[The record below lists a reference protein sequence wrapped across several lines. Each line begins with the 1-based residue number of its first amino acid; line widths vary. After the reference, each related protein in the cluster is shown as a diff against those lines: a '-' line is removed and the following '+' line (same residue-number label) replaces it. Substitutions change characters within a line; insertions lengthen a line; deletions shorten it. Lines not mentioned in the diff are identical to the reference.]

1 MHLLP
6 QPLASDRLFSL
17 QTYGSLQD
25 VLVSFG
31 RRVLCYPLYRHFD
44 MVSAAVRDAAT
55 ILQSGELQTA
65 CVSRLACAVE
75 GVEWGCCSAAPLG
88 FKKKRKIGKIAP
100 AQQVPP
106 LGWQQTH

>member
-1 MHLLP
+1 MHLLL
-6 QPLASDRLFSL
+6 QPFVSDCLFSL

-44 MVSAAVRDAAT
+44 MVSTAVRDVAA

-65 CVSRLACAVE
+65 CVSPCMH
-75 GVEWGCCSAAPLG
+75 C
-88 FKKKRKIGKIAP
+88 
-100 AQQVPP
+100 
-106 LGWQQTH
+106 